1 MIWLAWRQFRAQA
14 ALATTATVAVVVVLL
29 VTRDHVARLAGSDE
43 LSTGYESLRL
53 LGTGLIGV
61 PAFIGAFWG
70 APLVAR
76 ELEMGTHRLAWT
88 QSVTRARW
96 LATRLLIPGVA
107 AIVATGVF
115 SAFFTWWSLPFDR
128 LGNRIGTANF
138 GQRGIVPVAY
148 ALFALA
154 LGALLGTVIRRTLP
168 AMAATL
174 AGFFVVRFTI
184 QWVVRPRLVSP
195 ITTTRPTSTFGTQ
208 DATALDGAWVLSG
221 RTVDWAGRAVHDPW
235 TGEVGRAMERVCGL
249 TIDGP
254 SDEAQ
259 RIACVNQLGLH
270 DVVRVHPADHFWALQ
285 AWESVAFLAIAVL
298 LALACFWWLRRR
310 TS

>member
-1 MIWLAWRQFRAQA
+1 VTWLAWRQFRAQA
-14 ALATTATVAVVVVLL
+14 ALALIATAVVVVVLV
-29 VTRDHVARLAGSDE
+29 VTRDHVAAAAGSED

-88 QSVTRARW
+88 QSVTRRRW
-96 LATRLLIPGVA
+96 LATRLLVPGVA
-107 AIVATGVF
+107 SVVAVGVF
-115 SAFFTWWSLPFDR
+115 SALFTWWSLPFDR
-128 LGNRIGTANF
+128 LGNRVGTANF
-138 GQRGIVPVAY
+138 GQRGMAPVAY

-154 LGALLGTVIRRTLP
+154 LGALLGTIIRRTLP

-174 AGFFVVRFTI
+174 VGFFVARFTF
-184 QWVVRPRLVSP
+184 QWVVRPHLVAP
-195 ITTTRPTSTFGTQ
+195 LVTTRPTNTFGTQ
-208 DATALDGAWVLSG
+208 EGASTDGAWVLSG
-221 RTVDWAGRAVHDPW
+221 RTVDWAGRTVHDAW
-235 TGEVGRAMERVCGL
+235 SGEVGRAMERVCGL

-259 RIACVNQLGLH
+259 RISCVNRLGLH
-270 DVVRVHPADHFWALQ
+270 DVVRVHPASHFWALQ
-285 AWESVAFLAIAVL
+285 AWESVAFLAFAAVL
-298 LALACFWWLRRR
+298 VAACFWWLRRR